1 VAQTDIDFCGIGF
14 SLWDF
19 GLAKA
24 EAYATQTVREPLTA
38 IFAKNLSVNNMA
50 TTETNAIEV
59 VKLKKQF
66 GDFVAVK
73 EVSFTVHTGEIFGL
87 LGPNGAGKTTLI
99 RMMTT
104 LTPPTSGSAEVG
116 GYDVVSDAD
125 GVRHAIGVIPQ
136 ALTSDPELTA
146 RENMSIHA
154 KLYGLTS
161 AQRQK
166 LIPEL
171 LESVGLTEFS
181 DKLVGSFSGGMRR
194 RLEIARGLV
203 HSPKIMFL
211 DEPTT
216 GLDPVSRTAVWEM
229 ISKLKASAGLT
240 ILLTTHYMDEADNLC
255 DRIAIVDHGQ
265 LVALDTPINL
275 KDSVPSVDIVEAE
288 FENPP
293 ADWNAM
299 LQKLDGVASVAE
311 HDGHWHISTTNGP
324 VTVRE
329 LMDLSRDR
337 GVNVR
342 RVSVQ
347 GTTLDDVFLYYT
359 GRQLRDAASDSVK
372 RDVSHLYK

>member
-1 VAQTDIDFCGIGF
+1 
-14 SLWDF
+14 
-19 GLAKA
+19 
-24 EAYATQTVREPLTA
+24 
-38 IFAKNLSVNNMA
+38 M
-50 TTETNAIEV
+50 
-59 VKLKKQF
+59 
-66 GDFVAVK
+66 AVK

-104 LTPPTSGSAEVG
+104 LTPPTSGKAVVG
-116 GYDVVSDAD
+116 GHDVVTDAD

-146 RENMSIHA
+146 RENMMIHA

-161 AQRQK
+161 AQREQ
-166 LIPEL
+166 LIPQL
-171 LESVGLTEFS
+171 LESVGLTEFA

-229 ISKLKASAGLT
+229 ITKLKESAGLT
-240 ILLTTHYMDEADNLC
+240 ILLTTHYMDEADKLC
-255 DRIAIVDHGQ
+255 DRIAIVDHGV
-265 LVALDTPINL
+265 LVALDTPAKL
-275 KDSVPSVDIVEAE
+275 KDSVPTVDIVEAE
-288 FENPP
+288 FDNPP
-293 ADWNAM
+293 ADWNAS
-299 LQKLDGVASVAE
+299 LEKLDGVASVAD
-311 HDGHWHISTTNGP
+311 HDGVIHISTTSGP
-324 VTVRE
+324 LTVRE
-329 LMDLSRDR
+329 LMDLARDR

-359 GRQLRDAASDSVK
+359 GRQLRDAASETVK

>member
-1 VAQTDIDFCGIGF
+1 MT
-14 SLWDF
+14 
-19 GLAKA
+19 
-24 EAYATQTVREPLTA
+24 P
-38 IFAKNLSVNNMA
+38 
-50 TTETNAIEV
+50 TETNAIEV
-59 VKLKKQF
+59 IKLKKQF

-73 EVSFTVHTGEIFGL
+73 EVSFAVRIGEIFGL

-104 LTPPTSGSAEVG
+104 LTPPTSGTATVG
-116 GYDVVSDAD
+116 GHDVVTDAD

-146 RENMSIHA
+146 RENMMIHA

-161 AQRQK
+161 SQRER
-166 LIPEL
+166 LIPQL
-171 LESVGLTEFS
+171 LESVGLTEFT

-229 ISKLKASAGLT
+229 ITKLKESAGLT
-240 ILLTTHYMDEADNLC
+240 ILLTTHYMDEADKLC
-255 DRIAIVDHGQ
+255 DRIAIVDHGV
-265 LVALDTPINL
+265 LVALDTPTKL
-275 KDSVPSVDIVEAE
+275 KDSVATADIVEAE
-288 FENPP
+288 FDNPP
-293 ADWNAM
+293 ADWNAS
-299 LQKLDGVASVAE
+299 LEKLNGVASVAD
-311 HDGHWHISTTNGP
+311 HDGITHISTTSGP
-324 VTVRE
+324 LTVRE
-329 LMDLSRDR
+329 LMDMSRDR

-359 GRQLRDAASDSVK
+359 GRQLRDAASESVQ
-372 RDVSHLYK
+372 RDLSHLYK